1 MAEPLGNIEFLKML
15 GPALGYCTLCGS
27 VIGFERVR
35 RGSAAGM
42 KTQVFICVGA
52 ALFTLCS
59 SVLVHNAGSG
69 DAGRLIAQIVTG
81 VGFLGAGTIMAR
93 DGVIIGLTTAAII
106 WIMAA
111 LGVMIGLGYGP
122 SALVV
127 TFGMVV
133 AIEVMTFIERRFA
146 LPPKIEASQTTP
158 SIHIA
163 PTGEEKK
170 QDRKVG

>member
-1 MAEPLGNIEFLKML
+1 MTEPLGNIELLKLL

-27 VIGFERVR
+27 IIGFERVR

-59 SVLVHNAGSG
+59 TVLVHNAGSG

-81 VGFLGAGTIMAR
+81 VGFLGAGTIMAK
-93 DGVIIGLTTAAII
+93 DGVIVGLTTAAII

-111 LGVMIGLGYGP
+111 LGVMIGMGYGP
-122 SALVV
+122 AALVV
-127 TFGMVV
+127 AVGMVI
-133 AIEVMTFIERRFA
+133 AIEVMTYIERRYA
-146 LPPKIEASQTTP
+146 VTDKTP
-158 SIHIA
+158 NTNVHA
-163 PTGEEKK
+163 VARHKD
-170 QDRKVG
+170 DRRKSS